1 MLSTQVNSNDWL
13 AISQEWEASNLSQPE
28 FCKRKNLSY
37 VEFTEKRGKLIA
49 RGLVMP
55 CHKRPK
61 FEDTTQSMRFLPIN
75 LEAAPQQLESAAAPK
90 FIEIQLPHGIVMRIP
105 TC

>member
-13 AISQEWEASNLSQPE
+13 AISQEWEASEVSQPE

-37 VEFTEKRGKLIA
+37 AQFTGNRSKLIA
-49 RGLVMP
+49 AGLATP
-55 CHKRPK
+55 CHKQPIFQGTK
-61 FEDTTQSMRFLPIN
+61 PTMRFLPIN
-75 LEAAPQQLESAAAPK
+75 LEAAPQQLESSAAPK
-90 FIEIQLPHGIVMRIP
+90 FIEIELPHGIVMRIP